1 MGRRVWGRDQRE
13 RRLSHRV
20 DGMDAWRGR
29 PGSPGG
35 AGHRCSRGYSDL
47 AGSGSRRVSR
57 RTPVD
62 APGRAAGAVHLDG
75 GIPLLETDHQ
85 EGARSHRRDHATQ
98 GRAAGLA
105 ADRGPVHQV
114 GRSARRCCHAGPD
127 ALPGRRKMTATVA
140 EILTRLTALSQE
152 LAGAFRPAT
161 IVEIVARVLT
171 EQLAP
176 GRLSVMLLDI
186 DTNRLVV
193 TYHNGPRPATTDEP
207 LLQLALRRGPLVF
220 PDNVAARAA
229 ELDVTVEKPAP
240 ASWLGLPIVAVS
252 RTIGAVAM
260 EGDSKNALDDS
271 ALMFT
276 RAVLAQAGIALEN
289 ARLVELLSSGKREW
303 EQTVD
308 AFNRAICYIDP
319 QGAVRRANRVFAELI
334 KLPVTALPG
343 RPWLTLLPPSWVDP
357 VARLLTL
364 EGAPRPVEIRAGER
378 TLMVTAIA
386 TGEPGAAVLLFEDQS
401 EKRRLHDQ
409 LLQSEKMSAIGQLI
423 AGVAHDLNN
432 PLASVVGFSDL
443 LGEAADVPPRL
454 AEPLAMIR
462 QEAERAS
469 AIVRNLLSFARRQEG
484 ERQLQSIRPIL
495 ESTHQLLKNQLLAA
509 RIELTL
515 EFEPG
520 LPEVEV
526 HANQIKQVL
535 VNIINNAAQA
545 IISTRATEGGGK
557 IQIVTKCEPDGL
569 SVHISDTGPGIP
581 EAVAQRVF
589 EPFFS
594 TKSEGEG
601 TGLGLSICLG
611 IVKEHGGN
619 ISVEPGGAGSG
630 RGATFTVELPT
641 GVRPELRPLAAG
653 AETQAVPPERLE
665 HLRVLV
671 VDDEPHILHYMQV
684 TLESWG
690 HEVVLARDG
699 SQALKRALMQP
710 FDLIICDL
718 RMPRLGGREMFH
730 TLARMHPTVADRIIF
745 ATGDTV
751 RGDTLQFLEE
761 LGRPFLQKPFK
772 LDALRRVLAGVE
784 KAGARG

>member
-1 MGRRVWGRDQRE
+1 MKA
-13 RRLSHRV
+13 S
-20 DGMDAWRGR
+20 
-29 PGSPGG
+29 
-35 AGHRCSRGYSDL
+35 
-47 AGSGSRRVSR
+47 
-57 RTPVD
+57 
-62 APGRAAGAVHLDG
+62 
-75 GIPLLETDHQ
+75 
-85 EGARSHRRDHATQ
+85 
-98 GRAAGLA
+98 
-105 ADRGPVHQV
+105 
-114 GRSARRCCHAGPD
+114 
-127 ALPGRRKMTATVA
+127 VA
-140 EILTRLTALSQE
+140 EVLSRLITLSQE
-152 LAGAFRPAT
+152 LAGAFRPTT
-161 IVEIVARVLT
+161 IVEVVARALT

-176 GRLSVMLLDI
+176 GRLSVLLLDL
-186 DTNRLVV
+186 DTNRLTVA
-193 TYHNGPRPATTDEP
+193 YHNGPRPATTDEP

-220 PDNVAARAA
+220 PDRVADRAA
-229 ELDVTVEKPAP
+229 ELGATADRPTP
-240 ASWLGLPIVAVS
+240 ASWLGVPIVAGS
-252 RTIGAVAM
+252 RTIGAVAL
-260 EGDSKNALDDS
+260 EGVRTNALDEN
-271 ALMFT
+271 ALMFA

-289 ARLVELLSSGKREW
+289 ARLVEMLSSGKREW
-303 EQTVD
+303 ELTVD
-308 AFNRAICYIDP
+308 AFNHAICYVDAE
-319 QGAVRRANRVFAELI
+319 GTVRRANRMFAELI

-343 RPWLTLLPPSWVDP
+343 RPWLTLLPPAWAEP
-357 VARLLTL
+357 VARLLA
-364 EGAPRPVEIRAGER
+364 APGDGVEVRAGER
-378 TLMVTAIA
+378 VLLVTAIP
-386 TGEPGAAVLLFEDQS
+386 TDEPGAGVLLFEDQT
-401 EKRRLHDQ
+401 EKRRLQVQ

-443 LGEAADVPPRL
+443 LSEASDVPPRL
-454 AEPLAMIR
+454 AEPLAVIR

-469 AIVRNLLSFARRQEG
+469 AIVHNLLSFARRQEG

-495 ESTHQLLKNQLLAA
+495 ESTHQLLRNQLLAA

-526 HANQIKQVL
+526 HANQIKQVF

-545 IISTRATEGGGK
+545 IAGARPQAGGR
-557 IQIVTKCEPDGL
+557 IQIVTQCQPDGV
-569 SVHISDTGPGIP
+569 SVSISDNGPGIP
-581 EAVAQRVF
+581 EALAQRVF

-611 IVKEHGGN
+611 IVKEHGG
-619 ISVEPGGAGSG
+619 SMSLDPGGAGSG
-630 RGATFTVELPT
+630 RGATFTVELPAGDRMGLSPARRGAEGGT
-641 GVRPELRPLAAG
+641 ETAVAAVAAERPER
-653 AETQAVPPERLE
+653 
-665 HLRVLV
+665 LRVLV
-671 VDDEPHILHYMQV
+671 VDDEPHILHYMQA

-730 TLARMHPTVADRIIF
+730 TLARMHPTVADRIIC

-772 LDALRRVLAGVE
+772 LDALRRVLAGVV
-784 KAGARG
+784 KANAGLAG

>member
-1 MGRRVWGRDQRE
+1 
-13 RRLSHRV
+13 
-20 DGMDAWRGR
+20 
-29 PGSPGG
+29 
-35 AGHRCSRGYSDL
+35 
-47 AGSGSRRVSR
+47 
-57 RTPVD
+57 
-62 APGRAAGAVHLDG
+62 
-75 GIPLLETDHQ
+75 
-85 EGARSHRRDHATQ
+85 
-98 GRAAGLA
+98 
-105 ADRGPVHQV
+105 
-114 GRSARRCCHAGPD
+114 
-127 ALPGRRKMTATVA
+127 MTASVA

-176 GRLSVMLLDI
+176 GRLSVMLLDV

-220 PDNVAARAA
+220 PDAVAARAA
-229 ELDVTVEKPAP
+229 ELDVTVDKPIP
-240 ASWLGLPIVAVS
+240 ASWLGVPIVAVS

-260 EGDSKNALDDS
+260 EGDSKNALDDG

-276 RAVLAQAGIALEN
+276 RAVVAQAGIALEN

-308 AFNRAICYIDP
+308 AFNQAICFVDP
-319 QGAVRRANRVFAELI
+319 QGAVRRANRMFAELI

-343 RPWLTLLPPSWVDP
+343 RPWLTLVPPSWVDQ
-357 VARLLTL
+357 VARLLGP
-364 EGAPRPVEIRAGER
+364 EGAAAPVEVRSGER
-378 TLMVTAIA
+378 TLLVTAIP
-386 TGEPGAAVLLFEDQS
+386 TGEPGAIVLLFEDQS
-401 EKRRLHDQ
+401 DKRRLQEQ

-454 AEPLAMIR
+454 AEPLAVIR

-509 RIELTL
+509 RIELALT
-515 EFEPG
+515 FEPG

-526 HANQIKQVL
+526 HANQIKQVF

-545 IISTRATEGGGK
+545 IASSRHKEGGGR
-557 IQIVTKCEPDGL
+557 IEIATKCEPDGL
-569 SVHISDTGPGIP
+569 SVHVSDNGPGIP

-619 ISVEPGGAGSG
+619 ITVDPGGAGSG
-630 RGATFTVELPT
+630 RGATFVVELPT
-641 GVRPELRPLAAG
+641 GVRVSHLARG
-653 AETQAVPPERLE
+653 AETEPAPVERQE
-665 HLRVLV
+665 QLRVLV
-671 VDDEPHILHYMQV
+671 VDDEPHILHYMQA

-690 HEVVLARDG
+690 HEVVLAHDG

-772 LDALRRVLAGVE
+772 LDALRRVLAGVV
-784 KAGARG
+784 KVPA

>member
-1 MGRRVWGRDQRE
+1 MT
-13 RRLSHRV
+13 
-20 DGMDAWRGR
+20 
-29 PGSPGG
+29 G
-35 AGHRCSRGYSDL
+35 ASS
-47 AGSGSRRVSR
+47 
-57 RTPVD
+57 
-62 APGRAAGAVHLDG
+62 
-75 GIPLLETDHQ
+75 
-85 EGARSHRRDHATQ
+85 
-98 GRAAGLA
+98 
-105 ADRGPVHQV
+105 
-114 GRSARRCCHAGPD
+114 
-127 ALPGRRKMTATVA
+127 VA
-140 EILTRLTALSQE
+140 EVLTRLTALSQE
-152 LAGAFRPAT
+152 LAGAFRPVT
-161 IVEIVARVLT
+161 IVEIVARALT

-193 TYHNGPRPATTDEP
+193 TYHNGPHPATTDEP

-220 PDNVAARAA
+220 RDKVAARAA
-229 ELDVTVEKPAP
+229 ELDVKVDKPAP
-240 ASWLGLPIVAVS
+240 SSWLGVPIVAVS

-260 EGDSKNALDDS
+260 EGDTRNPLDDA
-271 ALMFT
+271 ALMFA

-308 AFNRAICYIDP
+308 AFNQAICYVDP
-319 QGAVRRANRVFAELI
+319 QGGVRRANRMFAELI
-334 KLPVTALPG
+334 KLPITALPG
-343 RPWLTLLPPSWVDP
+343 RPWLTLLPPAWVDP
-357 VARLLTL
+357 VARLLKPESASTPI
-364 EGAPRPVEIRAGER
+364 EVRAGER
-378 TLMVTAIA
+378 TLLVTAIPA
-386 TGEPGAAVLLFEDQS
+386 GEPGAAVLLFEDQT
-401 EKRRLHDQ
+401 EKRRLQDQ

-454 AEPLAMIR
+454 AEPLAVIR

-515 EFEPG
+515 SFEPG

-526 HANQIKQVL
+526 HANQIKQVF

-545 IISTRATEGGGK
+545 IASTRTRQGGGR
-557 IQIVTKCEPDGL
+557 IEIATKCEPDGL
-569 SVHISDTGPGIP
+569 SVNVSDNGPGIP

-601 TGLGLSICLG
+601 TGLGLSISLG

-619 ISVEPGGAGSG
+619 ISVAPGGAGSG

-641 GVRPELRPLAAG
+641 GVRAERGPLAQG
-653 AETQAVPPERLE
+653 AETEPAPTERHE
-665 HLRVLV
+665 RLRVLV
-671 VDDEPHILHYMQV
+671 VDDEPHILHYMQA

-690 HEVVLARDG
+690 HEVVLAHDG

-772 LDALRRVLAGVE
+772 LDALRRVLAGVV
-784 KAGARG
+784 KVPA

>member
-1 MGRRVWGRDQRE
+1 MKA
-13 RRLSHRV
+13 S
-20 DGMDAWRGR
+20 
-29 PGSPGG
+29 
-35 AGHRCSRGYSDL
+35 
-47 AGSGSRRVSR
+47 
-57 RTPVD
+57 
-62 APGRAAGAVHLDG
+62 
-75 GIPLLETDHQ
+75 
-85 EGARSHRRDHATQ
+85 
-98 GRAAGLA
+98 
-105 ADRGPVHQV
+105 
-114 GRSARRCCHAGPD
+114 
-127 ALPGRRKMTATVA
+127 VA
-140 EILTRLTALSQE
+140 EVLSRLTTLSQE
-152 LAGAFRPAT
+152 LAGAFRPTT
-161 IVEIVARVLT
+161 IVEVVARALT

-176 GRLSVMLLDI
+176 GRLSVLLLDL
-186 DTNRLVV
+186 DTNRLTVA
-193 TYHNGPRPATTDEP
+193 YHNGPRPATTDEP

-220 PDNVAARAA
+220 PDRVAGRAA
-229 ELDVTVEKPAP
+229 ELGATADRPIP
-240 ASWLGLPIVAVS
+240 ASWLGVPIVAGS
-252 RTIGAVAM
+252 RTIGAVAL
-260 EGDSKNALDDS
+260 EGERSNALDDS
-271 ALMFT
+271 ALMFA
-276 RAVLAQAGIALEN
+276 RAVLAQASIALEN
-289 ARLVELLSSGKREW
+289 ARLVEMLSSGKREW

-308 AFNRAICYIDP
+308 AFNHAICYVDT
-319 QGAVRRANRVFAELI
+319 QGTVRRANRMFAELI

-343 RPWLTLLPPSWVDP
+343 RPWLTLLPPAWAEP
-357 VARLLTL
+357 VARLLA
-364 EGAPRPVEIRAGER
+364 APGDGVEVRAGER
-378 TLMVTAIA
+378 VLLVTAIP
-386 TGEPGAAVLLFEDQS
+386 TDDPGAGVLLFEDQT
-401 EKRRLHDQ
+401 EKRRLQEQ

-443 LGEAADVPPRL
+443 LGEASDVPPRL
-454 AEPLAMIR
+454 AEPLAVIR

-495 ESTHQLLKNQLLAA
+495 ESTHQLLRNQLLAG

-526 HANQIKQVL
+526 HANQIKQVF
-535 VNIINNAAQA
+535 VNIINNGAQA
-545 IISTRATEGGGK
+545 IAGARPQAGGR
-557 IQIVTKCEPDGL
+557 IQIVTQCQPDGI
-569 SVHISDTGPGIP
+569 SVSIADNGPGIP
-581 EAVAQRVF
+581 EALAQRVF

-594 TKSEGEG
+594 TKSEGAG

-611 IVKEHGGN
+611 IVKEHGG
-619 ISVEPGGAGSG
+619 SMSLDPGGAGSG
-630 RGATFTVELPT
+630 RGATFTVELPAGERRGLSPARPGAGEPEPSVT
-641 GVRPELRPLAAG
+641 AVAAERPER
-653 AETQAVPPERLE
+653 
-665 HLRVLV
+665 LRVLV
-671 VDDEPHILHYMQV
+671 VDDEPHILHYMQA

-772 LDALRRVLAGVE
+772 LDALRRVLAGVV
-784 KAGARG
+784 KANAGLAG

>member
-1 MGRRVWGRDQRE
+1 MIGG
-13 RRLSHRV
+13 
-20 DGMDAWRGR
+20 
-29 PGSPGG
+29 GS
-35 AGHRCSRGYSDL
+35 
-47 AGSGSRRVSR
+47 
-57 RTPVD
+57 
-62 APGRAAGAVHLDG
+62 
-75 GIPLLETDHQ
+75 
-85 EGARSHRRDHATQ
+85 
-98 GRAAGLA
+98 
-105 ADRGPVHQV
+105 
-114 GRSARRCCHAGPD
+114 
-127 ALPGRRKMTATVA
+127 VA
-140 EILTRLTALSQE
+140 EVLTRLTALSQE
-152 LAGAFRPAT
+152 LAGAFRPVT

-176 GRLSVMLLDI
+176 GRLSVMLLDV

-220 PDNVAARAA
+220 PDKVAARAA
-229 ELDVTVEKPAP
+229 EYDVKVERPAP
-240 ASWLGLPIVAVS
+240 ASWLGIPIVAVS
-252 RTIGAVAM
+252 RAIGAVAM
-260 EGDSKNALDDS
+260 EGDHRHRLDDT

-308 AFNRAICYIDP
+308 AFNQAICYVGP
-319 QGAVRRANRVFAELI
+319 QGTVRRANRMFAELI

-343 RPWLTLLPPSWVDP
+343 RPWLTLVPPSWIDA
-357 VARLLTL
+357 VARLL
-364 EGAPRPVEIRAGER
+364 APESAASPVEVRAGDR
-378 TLMVTAIA
+378 TLLVTAIPA
-386 TGEPGAAVLLFEDQS
+386 GEPGAAVLLFEDQS
-401 EKRRLHDQ
+401 EKRRLQDQ

-454 AEPLAMIR
+454 AEPLAVIR

-515 EFEPG
+515 TFEPG

-526 HANQIKQVL
+526 HANQIKQVF

-545 IISTRATEGGGK
+545 IASTRAKEGGGR
-557 IQIVTKCEPDGL
+557 IEIATRCEPDGL
-569 SVHISDTGPGIP
+569 SVNISDNGPGIP

-601 TGLGLSICLG
+601 TGLGLSICHG
-611 IVKEHGGN
+611 IVKEHGGD
-619 ISVEPGGAGSG
+619 ISVDPGGAGSG
-630 RGATFTVELPT
+630 RGATFSVELPT
-641 GVRPELRPLAAG
+641 GVRAELSPLARG
-653 AETQAVPPERLE
+653 AESEPAPAERHE

-671 VDDEPHILHYMQV
+671 VDDEPHILHYMQA

-690 HEVVLARDG
+690 HEVVLAHDG

-730 TLARMHPTVADRIIF
+730 TLSRMHPTVADRIIF

-772 LDALRRVLAGVE
+772 LDALRRVLAGVV
-784 KAGARG
+784 KVPA

>member
-1 MGRRVWGRDQRE
+1 MKA
-13 RRLSHRV
+13 LSV
-20 DGMDAWRGR
+20 
-29 PGSPGG
+29 
-35 AGHRCSRGYSDL
+35 
-47 AGSGSRRVSR
+47 
-57 RTPVD
+57 
-62 APGRAAGAVHLDG
+62 
-75 GIPLLETDHQ
+75 
-85 EGARSHRRDHATQ
+85 
-98 GRAAGLA
+98 
-105 ADRGPVHQV
+105 ADV
-114 GRSARRCCHAGPD
+114 
-127 ALPGRRKMTATVA
+127 LN
-140 EILTRLTALSQE
+140 RLTGLSQE
-152 LAGAFRPAT
+152 LAGAFRPT
-161 IVEIVARVLT
+161 VIVEIIARTLT
-171 EQLAP
+171 ELLAP
-176 GRLSVMLLDI
+176 ARLSVMLLDV
-186 DTNRLVV
+186 DTNSLSDS
-193 TYHNGPRPATTDEP
+193 YHDGPRPATTDEP

-220 PDNVAARAA
+220 PDRVAARAA
-229 ELDVTVEKPAP
+229 ELGVTVDRPAP
-240 ASWLGLPIVAVS
+240 LSWLGVPIVAGA
-252 RTIGAVAM
+252 RPIGAVAM
-260 EGDSKNALDDS
+260 EGDRSNALDES
-271 ALMFT
+271 ALLFT

-308 AFNRAICYIDP
+308 AFNHAICYVDP
-319 QGAVRRANRVFAELI
+319 QGLVRRANRVFAELI
-334 KLPVTALPG
+334 KLPVTALAG
-343 RPWLTLLPPSWVDP
+343 RPWLTLLPPTWVEP
-357 VARLLTL
+357 VARLLSSSATEATAPL
-364 EGAPRPVEIRAGER
+364 EVRAGDR
-378 TLMVTAIA
+378 TLLVTAIPS
-386 TGEPGAAVLLFEDQS
+386 GEPGAAVLLLEDHT
-401 EKRRLHDQ
+401 EKRRLQEQ

-454 AEPLAMIR
+454 AEPLAVIR

-495 ESTHQLLKNQLLAA
+495 ESTHQLLKNQLMAA

-526 HANQIKQVL
+526 HANQIKQVF

-545 IISTRATEGGGK
+545 IASTRVKEASGGGR
-557 IQIVTKCEPDGL
+557 IEIVTRCEPDGL
-569 SVHISDTGPGIP
+569 SVNISDNGPGIP
-581 EAVAQRVF
+581 ADVAQHVF

-611 IVKEHGGN
+611 IVKEHGGGMR
-619 ISVEPGGAGSG
+619 VDPGGSG

-641 GVRPELRPLAAG
+641 GVRPELRPLGRAG
-653 AETQAVPPERLE
+653 QPRTSAEPAPAERLE
-665 HLRVLV
+665 RLRVLV
-671 VDDEPHILHYMQV
+671 VDDEPHILHYMQA

-690 HEVVLARDG
+690 HEVVVARDG

-710 FDLIICDL
+710 FDIIICDL
-718 RMPRLGGREMFH
+718 RMPRLGGREMFQ
-730 TLARMHPTVADRIIF
+730 TLARMHPTVAERIIF

-772 LDALRRVLAGVE
+772 LDALRRVLAGVV
-784 KAGARG
+784 KVPA

>member
-1 MGRRVWGRDQRE
+1 M
-13 RRLSHRV
+13 
-20 DGMDAWRGR
+20 
-29 PGSPGG
+29 
-35 AGHRCSRGYSDL
+35 
-47 AGSGSRRVSR
+47 
-57 RTPVD
+57 
-62 APGRAAGAVHLDG
+62 
-75 GIPLLETDHQ
+75 
-85 EGARSHRRDHATQ
+85 
-98 GRAAGLA
+98 
-105 ADRGPVHQV
+105 
-114 GRSARRCCHAGPD
+114 
-127 ALPGRRKMTATVA
+127 
-140 EILTRLTALSQE
+140 
-152 LAGAFRPAT
+152 
-161 IVEIVARVLT
+161 
-171 EQLAP
+171 
-176 GRLSVMLLDI
+176 
-186 DTNRLVV
+186 
-193 TYHNGPRPATTDEP
+193 
-207 LLQLALRRGPLVF
+207 
-220 PDNVAARAA
+220 
-229 ELDVTVEKPAP
+229 
-240 ASWLGLPIVAVS
+240 
-252 RTIGAVAM
+252 
-260 EGDSKNALDDS
+260 
-271 ALMFT
+271 
-276 RAVLAQAGIALEN
+276 
-289 ARLVELLSSGKREW
+289 
-303 EQTVD
+303 
-308 AFNRAICYIDP
+308 
-319 QGAVRRANRVFAELI
+319 FAELI

-343 RPWLTLLPPSWVDP
+343 RPWLTLVPPSWVDQ
-357 VARLLTL
+357 VARLLGP
-364 EGAPRPVEIRAGER
+364 EGAAAPVEVRSGER
-378 TLMVTAIA
+378 TLLVTAIPA
-386 TGEPGAAVLLFEDQS
+386 GEPGAIVLLFEDQS
-401 EKRRLHDQ
+401 EKRRLQDQ

-454 AEPLAMIR
+454 AEPLAVIR

-515 EFEPG
+515 AFEPG

-526 HANQIKQVL
+526 HANQIKQVF

-545 IISTRATEGGGK
+545 IASTRRQEGGGR
-557 IQIVTKCEPDGL
+557 IEIATKCEPDGL
-569 SVHISDTGPGIP
+569 SVHVSDNGPGIP
-581 EAVAQRVF
+581 EVVAQRVF

-619 ISVEPGGAGSG
+619 ITLDPGGAGSG

-641 GVRPELRPLAAG
+641 GVRVSPLAHG
-653 AETQAVPPERLE
+653 AETEPAPVERQE
-665 HLRVLV
+665 RLRVLV
-671 VDDEPHILHYMQV
+671 VDDEPHILHYMQA

-690 HEVVLARDG
+690 HEVVLAHDG

-772 LDALRRVLAGVE
+772 LDALRRVLAGVV
-784 KAGARG
+784 KVPA

>member
-1 MGRRVWGRDQRE
+1 MLE
-13 RRLSHRV
+13 RLIS
-20 DGMDAWRGR
+20 
-29 PGSPGG
+29 
-35 AGHRCSRGYSDL
+35 
-47 AGSGSRRVSR
+47 
-57 RTPVD
+57 
-62 APGRAAGAVHLDG
+62 
-75 GIPLLETDHQ
+75 
-85 EGARSHRRDHATQ
+85 
-98 GRAAGLA
+98 
-105 ADRGPVHQV
+105 
-114 GRSARRCCHAGPD
+114 
-127 ALPGRRKMTATVA
+127 
-140 EILTRLTALSQE
+140 LSQE
-152 LAGAFRPAT
+152 LAGAFRPAS
-161 IVEIVARVLT
+161 IVEIIARTLS
-171 EQLAP
+171 EQFAP
-176 GRLSVMLLDI
+176 GRLSIMLLDV

-193 TYHNGPRPATTDEP
+193 TYHNGPRPATTDDP

-220 PDNVAARAA
+220 PDKVAARAA
-229 ELDVTVEKPAP
+229 ELGVTIAGPVA
-240 ASWLGLPIVAVS
+240 ACWLGVPILAVS
-252 RTIGAVAM
+252 RTIGALAM
-260 EGDSKNALDDS
+260 EGDRIGALHDE
-271 ALMFT
+271 ALLFT

-308 AFNRAICYIDP
+308 AFNQAICYVDP
-319 QGAVRRANRVFAELI
+319 QGHVRRANRVFADLI

-343 RPWLTLLPPSWVDP
+343 RPWLTLLPPAWIDP
-357 VARLLTL
+357 ITKLFTP
-364 EGAPRPVEIRAGER
+364 EGASTPVEVRAGDR
-378 TLMVTAIA
+378 VLLANAIP
-386 TGEPGAAVLLFEDQS
+386 TGEPGAAILLFEDQT
-401 EKRRLHDQ
+401 EKRRLQEQ

-454 AEPLAMIR
+454 AEPLAVIR

-484 ERQLQSIRPIL
+484 ERHLQSIRPIL
-495 ESTHQLLKNQLLAA
+495 ESTHQLLKNQLMAA

-515 EFEPG
+515 TFEPG

-526 HANQIKQVL
+526 HANQIKQVF

-545 IISTRATEGGGK
+545 IASTRGKTGVGGGR
-557 IQIVTKCEPDGL
+557 IDIVTRCEPDGL
-569 SVHISDTGPGIP
+569 SVNVSDNGPGIP
-581 EAVAQRVF
+581 QAVAQRVF

-601 TGLGLSICLG
+601 TGLGLSISQG

-619 ISVEPGGAGSG
+619 ITVDPGGPATG
-630 RGATFTVELPT
+630 RGATFSVELPT
-641 GVRPELRPLAAG
+641 GIHADLSPSPATL
-653 AETQAVPPERLE
+653 VPAPTERVE

-671 VDDEPHILHYMQV
+671 VDDEPHILHYMQA

-699 SQALKRALMQP
+699 SQALKIALMQP

-718 RMPRLGGREMFH
+718 RMPRLGGREMFQ
-730 TLARMHPTVADRIIF
+730 TLARMHPAVADRIIF

-751 RGDTLQFLEE
+751 RGDTLRFLEE

-784 KAGARG
+784 KAEVRE

>member
-1 MGRRVWGRDQRE
+1 MKA
-13 RRLSHRV
+13 S
-20 DGMDAWRGR
+20 
-29 PGSPGG
+29 
-35 AGHRCSRGYSDL
+35 
-47 AGSGSRRVSR
+47 
-57 RTPVD
+57 
-62 APGRAAGAVHLDG
+62 
-75 GIPLLETDHQ
+75 
-85 EGARSHRRDHATQ
+85 
-98 GRAAGLA
+98 
-105 ADRGPVHQV
+105 
-114 GRSARRCCHAGPD
+114 
-127 ALPGRRKMTATVA
+127 VA
-140 EILTRLTALSQE
+140 EVLSRLTTLSQE

-161 IVEIVARVLT
+161 IVEVVARALT

-176 GRLSVMLLDI
+176 GRLSVLLLDL
-186 DTNRLVV
+186 DANRLTVA
-193 TYHNGPRPATTDEP
+193 YHNGPRPATTDEP

-220 PDNVAARAA
+220 PDRVVARAA
-229 ELDVTVEKPAP
+229 ELDVTVDGPAP
-240 ASWLGLPIVAVS
+240 ASWLGVPIVAVS

-260 EGDSKNALDDS
+260 EGARKNALDDN
-271 ALMFT
+271 ALLFT

-308 AFNRAICYIDP
+308 AFNQAICYVDS

-343 RPWLTLLPPSWVDP
+343 RPWLTLLPPAWVDP
-357 VARLLTL
+357 IARLLTAD
-364 EGAPRPVEIRAGER
+364 GASASVEVRAGER
-378 TLMVTAIA
+378 TLMVTAIP

-401 EKRRLHDQ
+401 EKRRLQEQ

-432 PLASVVGFSDL
+432 PLASAVGFSDL
-443 LGEAADVPPRL
+443 LGEASDVPPRL
-454 AEPLAMIR
+454 AEPLAVIR

-495 ESTHQLLKNQLLAA
+495 ESTHQLLRNQLLAA

-526 HANQIKQVL
+526 HANQIKQVF

-545 IISTRATEGGGK
+545 IAGARPHTGGR
-557 IQIVTKCEPDGL
+557 IQIVTQCQPDGI
-569 SVHISDTGPGIP
+569 SVSISDNGPGIP

-611 IVKEHGGN
+611 IVKEHGG
-619 ISVEPGGAGSG
+619 SMSLDPGGAGSG
-630 RGATFTVELPT
+630 RGATFTVELPAGDRMGLSPPPARRGAGGGT
-641 GVRPELRPLAAG
+641 ETAVAAVARERPER
-653 AETQAVPPERLE
+653 
-665 HLRVLV
+665 LRVLV
-671 VDDEPHILHYMQV
+671 VDDEPHILHYMQA

-784 KAGARG
+784 KAARPTG

>member
-1 MGRRVWGRDQRE
+1 M
-13 RRLSHRV
+13 
-20 DGMDAWRGR
+20 
-29 PGSPGG
+29 
-35 AGHRCSRGYSDL
+35 
-47 AGSGSRRVSR
+47 
-57 RTPVD
+57 
-62 APGRAAGAVHLDG
+62 
-75 GIPLLETDHQ
+75 
-85 EGARSHRRDHATQ
+85 TQ
-98 GRAAGLA
+98 GG
-105 ADRGPVHQV
+105 
-114 GRSARRCCHAGPD
+114 S
-127 ALPGRRKMTATVA
+127 VA
-140 EILTRLTALSQE
+140 EVLTRLTALSQE
-152 LAGAFRPAT
+152 LAGAFRPVT

-176 GRLSVMLLDI
+176 ARLSVMLLDV
-186 DTNRLVV
+186 DSNRLVV

-220 PDNVAARAA
+220 PEKVAARAA
-229 ELDVTVEKPAP
+229 ELDVKVDRPAP
-240 ASWLGLPIVAVS
+240 ASWLGVPIIAVS

-260 EGDSKNALDDS
+260 EGESPNALDDA

-308 AFNRAICYIDP
+308 AFNQAICYVDSH
-319 QGAVRRANRVFAELI
+319 GAVRRANRMFAELI
-334 KLPVTALPG
+334 KLPITALTR

-357 VARLLTL
+357 IARLLTP
-364 EGAPRPVEIRAGER
+364 EGASTPVEVRAGER
-378 TLMVTAIA
+378 TLLVTAIPA
-386 TGEPGAAVLLFEDQS
+386 GEPGAAVLLFEDQT
-401 EKRRLHDQ
+401 EKRRLQEQ

-454 AEPLAMIR
+454 AEPLAVIR

-515 EFEPG
+515 TFEPG

-526 HANQIKQVL
+526 HANQIKQVF

-545 IISTRATEGGGK
+545 IASTRARGRGGR
-557 IQIVTKCEPDGL
+557 IEIATKCEPDGL
-569 SVHISDTGPGIP
+569 SVNISDNGPGIP

-601 TGLGLSICLG
+601 TGLGLSISLG

-619 ISVEPGGAGSG
+619 ISVNPGGAGSG

-641 GVRPELRPLAAG
+641 GVRAELSPLAPG
-653 AETQAVPPERLE
+653 AETEPAPAERHE
-665 HLRVLV
+665 RLRVLV
-671 VDDEPHILHYMQV
+671 VDDEPHILHYMQA

-690 HEVVLARDG
+690 HEVVLAHDG

>member
-1 MGRRVWGRDQRE
+1 MKGSVADI
-13 RRLSHRV
+13 LS
-20 DGMDAWRGR
+20 
-29 PGSPGG
+29 
-35 AGHRCSRGYSDL
+35 
-47 AGSGSRRVSR
+47 
-57 RTPVD
+57 
-62 APGRAAGAVHLDG
+62 
-75 GIPLLETDHQ
+75 
-85 EGARSHRRDHATQ
+85 
-98 GRAAGLA
+98 
-105 ADRGPVHQV
+105 
-114 GRSARRCCHAGPD
+114 
-127 ALPGRRKMTATVA
+127 
-140 EILTRLTALSQE
+140 RLTALSQE
-152 LAGAFRPAT
+152 LAGAFRPT
-161 IVEIVARVLT
+161 IIVEIVARVLT
-171 EQLAP
+171 EQLVP
-176 GRLSVMLLDI
+176 DRLSVMLLDV
-186 DTNRLVV
+186 DTNHLAV
-193 TYHNGPRPATTDEP
+193 TYHNGPRPATTDDP

-220 PDNVAARAA
+220 PDKVAARAA
-229 ELDVTVEKPAP
+229 ELEVTVEKPVP
-240 ASWLGLPIVAVS
+240 TSWLGVPIAAVS

-260 EGDSKNALDDS
+260 EGDKQNPMDDGALV
-271 ALMFT
+271 FT

-308 AFNRAICYIDP
+308 AFNQAICYIDP
-319 QGAVRRANRVFAELI
+319 HGTVRRANRMFAELI
-334 KLPVTALPG
+334 RLPVTALAG
-343 RPWLTLLPPSWVDP
+343 RPWLTLLPPAWGDSIS
-357 VARLLTL
+357 RLLAP
-364 EGAPRPVEIRAGER
+364 EGTSGSVELRAGER
-378 TLMVTAIA
+378 TLLATAIPA
-386 TGEPGAAVLLFEDQS
+386 GEPGATVLLFEDQT
-401 EKRRLHDQ
+401 EKRRLQDQ

-443 LGEAADVPPRL
+443 LGEAPDVPPRL
-454 AEPLAMIR
+454 AEPLAVIR

-515 EFEPG
+515 TFEPG

-526 HANQIKQVL
+526 HANQIKQVF

-545 IISTRATEGGGK
+545 IATTRFKSGGGR
-557 IQIVTKCEPDGL
+557 IDIVTRCEPDGL
-569 SVHISDTGPGIP
+569 SVNISDNGPGIP
-581 EAVAQRVF
+581 ETVAHRVF

-611 IVKEHGGN
+611 IVKEHGGD
-619 ISVEPGGAGSG
+619 IRVDPGGAG
-630 RGATFTVELPT
+630 RGATFAVELPT
-641 GVRPELRPLAAG
+641 GVRADLGQLAG
-653 AETQAVPPERLE
+653 ANDSESASRSGSPERAE

-671 VDDEPHILHYMQV
+671 VDDEPHILHYMQA

-690 HEVVLARDG
+690 HEVAVANDG

-718 RMPRLGGREMFH
+718 RMPRLGGREMFQ

-751 RGDTLQFLEE
+751 RGDTLQFLEQ

-772 LDALRRVLAGVE
+772 LDALRRVLAGVV
-784 KAGARG
+784 KVPA

>member
-1 MGRRVWGRDQRE
+1 MKA
-13 RRLSHRV
+13 LS
-20 DGMDAWRGR
+20 
-29 PGSPGG
+29 
-35 AGHRCSRGYSDL
+35 
-47 AGSGSRRVSR
+47 
-57 RTPVD
+57 
-62 APGRAAGAVHLDG
+62 
-75 GIPLLETDHQ
+75 
-85 EGARSHRRDHATQ
+85 
-98 GRAAGLA
+98 A
-105 ADRGPVHQV
+105 AD
-114 GRSARRCCHAGPD
+114 
-127 ALPGRRKMTATVA
+127 ALN
-140 EILTRLTALSQE
+140 RLTGLSQE
-152 LAGAFRPAT
+152 LAGAFRPVS
-161 IVEIVARVLT
+161 IVEIVARTLT
-171 EQLAP
+171 EVLAP
-176 GRLSVMLLDI
+176 GRLSVMLLDV
-186 DTNRLVV
+186 DTNRLSV

-220 PDNVAARAA
+220 PDRVAARAA
-229 ELDVTVEKPAP
+229 ELGVTVDRPAP
-240 ASWLGLPIVAVS
+240 ASWLGIPIVAVS
-252 RTIGAVAM
+252 RAIGAVAM
-260 EGDSKNALDDS
+260 EGDRSNALDES
-271 ALMFT
+271 ALLFT

-308 AFNRAICYIDP
+308 AFNQAICYVDS
-319 QGAVRRANRVFAELI
+319 QGLVRRANRVFAELI

-343 RPWLTLLPPSWVDP
+343 RPWLTLLPPTWADP
-357 VARLLTL
+357 VSRALGSGAV
-364 EGAPRPVEIRAGER
+364 EGAAPVEVRAGDR
-378 TLMVTAIA
+378 ILLVTAIP
-386 TGEPGAAVLLFEDQS
+386 TGEPGAAVLLFEDQT
-401 EKRRLHDQ
+401 EKRRLQEQ
-409 LLQSEKMSAIGQLI
+409 LVQSEKMSAIGQLI

-454 AEPLAMIR
+454 AEPLAVIR

-495 ESTHQLLKNQLLAA
+495 ESTHQLLKNQLMAA

-520 LPEVEV
+520 LPAVEV
-526 HANQIKQVL
+526 HANQIKQVF

-545 IISTRATEGGGK
+545 IASTRARQGGGR
-557 IQIVTKCEPDGL
+557 IEIVTRCEPDGL
-569 SVHISDTGPGIP
+569 SVNISDNGPGIP
-581 EAVAQRVF
+581 EDIAQRVF

-611 IVKEHGGN
+611 IVKEHGGS
-619 ISVEPGGAGSG
+619 IRVDPGGGNTG

-641 GVRPELRPLAAG
+641 GARSELNPRVITGVDRPEPTTTAEPPAPAA
-653 AETQAVPPERLE
+653 PERLQR
-665 HLRVLV
+665 LRVLV
-671 VDDEPHILHYMQV
+671 VDDEPHILHYMQA

-690 HEVVLARDG
+690 HEVDVARDG

-718 RMPRLGGREMFH
+718 RMPRLGGREMFQ
-730 TLARMHPTVADRIIF
+730 TLSRMHPTVAERIIF

-772 LDALRRVLAGVE
+772 LDALRRVLAGVV
-784 KAGARG
+784 KVPA

>member
-1 MGRRVWGRDQRE
+1 VLE
-13 RRLSHRV
+13 RLIA
-20 DGMDAWRGR
+20 M
-29 PGSPGG
+29 
-35 AGHRCSRGYSDL
+35 
-47 AGSGSRRVSR
+47 
-57 RTPVD
+57 
-62 APGRAAGAVHLDG
+62 
-75 GIPLLETDHQ
+75 
-85 EGARSHRRDHATQ
+85 
-98 GRAAGLA
+98 
-105 ADRGPVHQV
+105 
-114 GRSARRCCHAGPD
+114 
-127 ALPGRRKMTATVA
+127 
-140 EILTRLTALSQE
+140 SQE

-161 IVEIVARVLT
+161 IVEIVARTLT

-176 GRLSVMLLDI
+176 DRLSVMLLDI
-186 DTNRLVV
+186 DTNRLTV

-220 PDNVAARAA
+220 PDRVVARAA
-229 ELDVTVEKPAP
+229 ELGVTVEEPAP
-240 ASWLGLPIVAVS
+240 ASWLGMPITAVS
-252 RTIGAVAM
+252 RTIGAIAM
-260 EGDSKNALDDS
+260 EGDRKNALDEN
-271 ALMFT
+271 ALTFT

-308 AFNRAICYIDP
+308 AFNQAICYVDP

-357 VARLLTL
+357 VARVLTP
-364 EGAPRPVEIRAGER
+364 EGVGTPVEVRAGDR
-378 TLMVTAIA
+378 ILLVTAIP
-386 TGEPGAAVLLFEDQS
+386 TGEPGSAVLLFEDHT
-401 EKRRLHDQ
+401 EKRRLQEQ

-454 AEPLAMIR
+454 AEPLAVIR

-469 AIVRNLLSFARRQEG
+469 GIVRNLLSFARRQEG

-515 EFEPG
+515 KFEPG

-526 HANQIKQVL
+526 HANQIKQVF

-545 IISTRATEGGGK
+545 IASMRAKEGGGR
-557 IQIVTKCEPDGL
+557 IEIVTRCEPDGL
-569 SVHISDTGPGIP
+569 SVHISDNGPGIP

-611 IVKEHGGN
+611 IVKEHGGTMT
-619 ISVEPGGAGSG
+619 VEPGGAGSG

-641 GVRPELRPLAAG
+641 GVRSGLSPVGQG
-653 AETQAVPPERLE
+653 AETPPAPPERVE
-665 HLRVLV
+665 QLRVLV
-671 VDDEPHILHYMQV
+671 VDDEPHILHYMQA

-772 LDALRRVLAGVE
+772 LDALRRVLAGVV
-784 KAGARG
+784 KVPA